1 MQTGSHLLPDKR
13 KRAHPAPQ
21 VSTESFSFRNDVC
34 RQRKQ
39 GVFSSAKRTYKNVTL
54 EGPVAGGKTSLK
66 QPTRETCS
74 ACETCWQSTAA
85 PSLT

>member
-1 MQTGSHLLPDKR
+1 MKELELLEEMLIDADR
-13 KRAHPAPQ
+13 KPPPSRQEKTCAP
-21 VSTESFSFRNDVC
+21 SPT
-34 RQRKQ
+34 
-39 GVFSSAKRTYKNVTL
+39 AKRTYKNVTL